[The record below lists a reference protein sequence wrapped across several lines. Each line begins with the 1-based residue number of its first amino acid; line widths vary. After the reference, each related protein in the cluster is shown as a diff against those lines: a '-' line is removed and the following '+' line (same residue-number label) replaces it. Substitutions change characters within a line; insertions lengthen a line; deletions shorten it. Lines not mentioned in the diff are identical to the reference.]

1 VSVFVGVAGV
11 LLSGAG
17 AVTVGAGAVTV
28 FAGAVTVVVSAGFG
42 AWTLT
47 PTRLVVEIVAWLT
60 VVEGLLDLLSEAIMP
75 ANTPS
80 AASSA
85 NTGQIQPP
93 PRLDLGSWGSGRPWP
108 GPDPDGGVPP

>member
-1 VSVFVGVAGV
+1 VGVAGV

-17 AVTVGAGAVTV
+17 AVTVGMGAVTV
-28 FAGAVTVVVSAGFG
+28 FAGAVTVVVCAGFG

-47 PTRLVVEIVAWLT
+47 PTLFVVEIVAWLT
-60 VVEGLLDLLSEAIMP
+60 VVEGLLDLLSEAMMP
-75 ANTPS
+75 ASTPS

-93 PRLDLGSWGSGRPWP
+93 RLLGRGSC
-108 GPDPDGGVPP
+108 